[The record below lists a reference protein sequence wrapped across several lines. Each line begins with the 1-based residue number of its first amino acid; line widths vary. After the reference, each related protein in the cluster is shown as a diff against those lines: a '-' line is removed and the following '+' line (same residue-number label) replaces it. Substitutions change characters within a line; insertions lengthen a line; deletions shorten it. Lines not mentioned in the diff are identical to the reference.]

1 MVLWPGTP
9 NHEKI
14 IGAKIDDSAST
25 LKQREWGDVYDCDVL
40 LNLTVLSSACDP
52 GGATDGKDA
61 MPAFW

>member
-25 LKQREWGDVYDCDVL
+25 LKQRE
-40 LNLTVLSSACDP
+40 
-52 GGATDGKDA
+52 
-61 MPAFW
+61 